1 MTGFEPRISG
11 VGSDRSTNWATTTAQ
26 IVVVVSTDLEYL
38 NACSQMPQNFLK
50 LLSLS
55 LSLESQWLIALSES
69 GIGRNEI

>member
-1 MTGFEPRISG
+1 MANLNLIGISLLPIW
-11 VGSDRSTNWATTTAQ
+11 GSRPWSVSVSH

-38 NACSQMPQNFLK
+38 NACSEFFK
-50 LLSLS
+50 ITLS